1 MTEPNQGRRHHYHA
15 EASVI
20 EGHLE
25 LPFVQEIGPQ
35 AHTLL
40 PPDGAYVSSRVDN
53 FRVEE
58 GITIRSGYT
67 HLAGNPSDKPEEGAT
82 TLMTVVV
89 EGLNVFEV
97 LTADRVVGQIIT
109 THPVK
114 GYVPRIS
121 FLGTRF
127 ENLRIAG
134 HPVKL
139 HLDLGIVGP
148 KPANDAPY
156 GLDANF
162 KDRVSSQYKRIL
174 EQRELPVE
182 LSEHYD
188 RLASSLGSPEAVECS
203 LVNQAA
209 GDFPGYCFGHTIHIP
224 DFGSIALGK
233 VRIIYKEE
241 RDDKGLHRIT
251 RVHLTMVDLKLG
263 CPMQGP
269 VPVGIGS
276 TNGEPGG

>member
-1 MTEPNQGRRHHYHA
+1 MTEPTQERRHHYHA

-20 EGHLE
+20 EGHLQ
-25 LPFVQEIGPQ
+25 LPFVQEIAPQ

-40 PPDGAYVSSRVDN
+40 APDGAYVSSRVEN

-58 GITIRSGYT
+58 GISIRSGYT
-67 HLAGNPSDKPEEGAT
+67 HLVGNPSDKPNEGAT

-109 THPVK
+109 VHPIK
-114 GYVPRIS
+114 GNVPRIS

-148 KPANDAPY
+148 KPENDAPY
-156 GLDANF
+156 GLEAAF
-162 KDRVSSQYKRIL
+162 KDRISSQYKRIL
-174 EQRELPVE
+174 EHKDLPSK
-182 LSEHYD
+182 LSEHYH
-188 RLASSLGSPEAVECS
+188 RLSSSLGSPEAVECS
-203 LVNQAA
+203 LVHQAA
-209 GDFPGYCFGHTIHIP
+209 GDYPGSSFGHKIHVP
-224 DFGSIALGK
+224 DFGWIALGK
-233 VRIIYKEE
+233 VRIAYKEE
-241 RDDKGLHRIT
+241 EDDRGLERST
-251 RVHLTMVDLKLG
+251 TVHLTMIDLKLG
-263 CPMQGP
+263 CPAAGS
-269 VPVGIGS
+269 VPVGSGS
-276 TNGEPGG
+276 SNGGAT